1 MGFSLVPDGKFQSIP
16 ERYFRLKRAKSK
28 YPNHRYLRVEGIY
41 APLPKAR
48 QRWLLGKPTAV
59 ATRPV
64 MERDMLCL
72 CPASRFRGSSDPVN
86 RIRRDVVINPDLG
99 SQISENLLGSD
110 SRGPDP
116 VEGVIKGDIGGR
128 SLVPYTGA
136 TAMATAVSSEAG
148 FPTETTPTAR
158 SIGLFTAGF
167 AAGVIDPLRVR
178 FSLDFESNS

>member
-1 MGFSLVPDGKFQSIP
+1 M
-16 ERYFRLKRAKSK
+16 
-28 YPNHRYLRVEGIY
+28 
-41 APLPKAR
+41 
-48 QRWLLGKPTAV
+48 
-59 ATRPV
+59 
-64 MERDMLCL
+64 
-72 CPASRFRGSSDPVN
+72 
-86 RIRRDVVINPDLG
+86 INPDLG

-136 TAMATAVSSEAG
+136 TAMATAVSSEVG

-158 SIGLFTAGF
+158 SIGLFMAGF

-178 FSLDFESNS
+178 FSLDFESNSWWI

>member
-1 MGFSLVPDGKFQSIP
+1 MAPRKAGGCRDTSSYGAGHALPMSGQQVPGFIGSGEPDQARCGDKSRSWVPNL
-16 ERYFRLKRAKSK
+16 RKS
-28 YPNHRYLRVEGIY
+28 
-41 APLPKAR
+41 
-48 QRWLLGKPTAV
+48 
-59 ATRPV
+59 
-64 MERDMLCL
+64 D
-72 CPASRFRGSSDPVN
+72 
-86 RIRRDVVINPDLG
+86 
-99 SQISENLLGSD
+99 LLGSD

-167 AAGVIDPLRVR
+167 AAGVIDPFVGLGKG
-178 FSLDFESNS
+178 FIF